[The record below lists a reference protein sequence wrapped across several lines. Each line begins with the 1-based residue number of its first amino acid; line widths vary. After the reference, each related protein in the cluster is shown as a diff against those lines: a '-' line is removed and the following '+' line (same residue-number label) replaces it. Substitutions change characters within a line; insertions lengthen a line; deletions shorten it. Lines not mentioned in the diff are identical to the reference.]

1 MMGTAGD
8 PTRSKDLEV
17 LRSVEQAAALLS
29 DSIPKSSSS
38 VVKPSRQI
46 SSKDS
51 QPSANAKELPKGAR
65 SQHQR
70 SIMVRGIGAARVTS
84 HGPFAKESTSQGA
97 AAGLHRDG
105 QQQQFASQL
114 SLLKDSSFHAPSAS
128 TYQSATMYN
137 PQGFQT
143 RMLVASNAK
152 AAAELSASKH
162 YETQEAAFQGR
173 KQQGILNPVLG
184 TTNLQR
190 KIVQSAVN
198 EKMQNRAAQNA
209 LSAES
214 GAQPQPQR
222 RLLN

>member
-1 MMGTAGD
+1 M
-8 PTRSKDLEV
+8 
-17 LRSVEQAAALLS
+17 
-29 DSIPKSSSS
+29 
-38 VVKPSRQI
+38 
-46 SSKDS
+46 
-51 QPSANAKELPKGAR
+51 
-65 SQHQR
+65 
-70 SIMVRGIGAARVTS
+70 TS

-198 EKMQNRAAQNA
+198 EKM
-209 LSAES
+209 
-214 GAQPQPQR
+214 
-222 RLLN
+222 